1 MRLFHTNESGNIIT
15 CEVVPMDVV
24 GSEIVVVWHEGE
36 ATGKMIFIIVTDGLS
51 IWIIIII
58 IIIVIII
65 IITFEIDNRWVH
77 LGASRTTGALGQTG
91 PTSSCRSGLCCGGL
105 RTRRLFMHFSTYH
118 GSIHRL
124 ILSDGSP
131 QRKHIKET

>member
-1 MRLFHTNESGNIIT
+1 MRPLHANESGNIIT

-36 ATGKMIFIIVTDGLS
+36 ATGKMIFIIVTDGVP
-51 IWIIIII
+51 ICIIII
-58 IIIVIII
+58 III

-105 RTRRLFMHFSTYH
+105 RTRRLFYALVLFIY
-118 GSIHRL
+118 
-124 ILSDGSP
+124 LSCQMVPLKGN
-131 QRKHIKET
+131 I